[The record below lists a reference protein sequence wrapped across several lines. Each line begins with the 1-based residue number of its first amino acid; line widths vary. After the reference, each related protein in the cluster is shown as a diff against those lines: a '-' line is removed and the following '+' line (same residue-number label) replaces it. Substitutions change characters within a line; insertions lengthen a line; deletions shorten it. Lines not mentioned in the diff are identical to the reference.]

1 MKGAS
6 RTFLQCVL
14 SCTLM
19 QALKGRRSGPAPS
32 VVGDLIV
39 CGKKPLHL
47 PRRLE
52 TLHDPL
58 SSSCRL
64 VGVFRPVVE
73 AFVLAM
79 LDAGH
84 DLPLGRGIAAQLV
97 GDQHPR
103 RSPLLLQK
111 LAQQAFGSLLVAP
124 ALHEDI
130 ENKALLVD
138 RAPEPVLRASGGD
151 DDLIE
156 VPFVAPAWGSLAD
169 AICEFLAEFQSPL
182 PDRLVCDRDAPSRQY
197 LLHHAKA
204 QWEPEIQPNRV
215 TDELSGVAVASK
227 KRISGRRH
235 LGQIPDH
242 QGAGQ
247 PGCPQ
252 LDGAPAR

>member
-64 VGVFRPVVE
+64 VGVFRAVVE
-73 AFVLAM
+73 ALVLAM
-79 LDAGH
+79 LDAGR

-97 GDQHPR
+97 SDQHPR
-103 RSPLLLQK
+103 RSPLLLQR
-111 LAQQAFGSLLVAP
+111 LAQQAFGGLLVAP

-138 RAPEPVLRASGGD
+138 RAPEPVLRAGGD
-151 DDLIE
+151 DNDLVE
-156 VPFVAPAWGSLAD
+156 APFVAPAWGSLSD
-169 AICEFLAEFQSPL
+169 AIGEFAAEFQSPL
-182 PDRLVCDRDAPSRQY
+182 PDRLMCDRDGPSRQH
-197 LLHHAKA
+197 LLDHAKA
-204 QWEPEIQPNRV
+204 QWDAEIQPDRV
-215 TDELSGVAVASK
+215 TDELGGVAVASK
-227 KRISGRRH
+227 ERVSGRRH
-235 LGQIPDH
+235 PGQVPDH
-242 QGAGQ
+242 PGAGP
-247 PGCPQ
+247 PGCP
-252 LDGAPAR
+252 AT